1 MIKLRF
7 IIITLLF
14 LCISVNIHAQ
24 IDTSFVRRDSSFIYP
39 REIRYIGSSTH
50 IDGNYRYVME
60 DLVTFLRT
68 YEEFHIHIRGHVCCG
83 PAEKVS
89 KKRAKNVY
97 RYLLSEG
104 IDKERISYKGY
115 SDQIPAVWPEKT
127 EEDAAANRRVD
138 FVICPPK
145 SKK

>member
-1 MIKLRF
+1 MINLRL
-7 IIITLLF
+7 IAVLF
-14 LCISVNIHAQ
+14 VIGFSFQSGAQ
-24 IDTSFVRRDSSFIYP
+24 IDTSFVKRDSSFIYP
-39 REIRYIGSSTH
+39 RVIRYIGSSTE
-50 IDGNYRYVME
+50 IDGNYRYMME
-60 DLVTFLRT
+60 DLVKFLNT
-68 YEEFHIHIRGHVCCG
+68 YEDFKIHIRGHVCCG

-89 KKRAKNVY
+89 KKRAKTVY
-97 RYLLSEG
+97 KFLIRAG

-145 SKK
+145 K